1 MPYAP
6 GTLTTP
12 CVHADIRAQK
22 RSLSLQRAEREEKSM
37 RSEADGGDHVGMEL
51 HDTAQVK
58 AWPVDASHSGKSS
71 SLCRYQFEKIPV

>member
-1 MPYAP
+1 
-6 GTLTTP
+6 
-12 CVHADIRAQK
+12 
-22 RSLSLQRAEREEKSM
+22 M
-37 RSEADGGDHVGMEL
+37 RSEADGGDDVGMEL